1 MPLAAAAKKPTDD
14 ELVVAVERV
23 LDGEDV
29 QTFNI
34 KALMKRLGTT
44 CLPHCKSAVNA
55 SCTRMSSQHL
65 DFLALCHISGL
76 SVHESYPLS
85 TNL

>member
-34 KALMKRLGTT
+34 KALMKRLGKPY
-44 CLPHCKSAVNA
+44 LPHLNSCRSCFRYSHVNNV
-55 SCTRMSSQHL
+55 M
-65 DFLALCHISGL
+65 
-76 SVHESYPLS
+76 P
-85 TNL
+85 